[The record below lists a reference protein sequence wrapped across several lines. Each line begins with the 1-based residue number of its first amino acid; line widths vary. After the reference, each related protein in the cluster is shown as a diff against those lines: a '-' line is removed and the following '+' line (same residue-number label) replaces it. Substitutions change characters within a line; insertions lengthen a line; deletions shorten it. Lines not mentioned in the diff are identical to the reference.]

1 MNPDSR
7 AEHQWL
13 QRLVGEWVFE
23 PEPVGPDGKV
33 GGMSGSESV
42 RMLGEAWAL
51 CEMQVGAGGEDGGSN
66 LMTLGFDPEK
76 ECFVGTFV
84 SSMMA
89 HLWIYQG
96 ELDESGT
103 SLLLDTEG
111 PSFTSEGETSR
122 YRDRIELVHQDE
134 RVLSSSVLDPDGQ
147 WREFMRTRYRRNPL
161 R

>member
-1 MNPDSR
+1 MNPDRR

-13 QRLVGEWVFE
+13 QRLIGEWVFE

-33 GGMSGSESV
+33 EGMSGSESV

-51 CEMQVGAGGEDGGSN
+51 CESEMQVGAGGEDG
-66 LMTLGFDPEK
+66 
-76 ECFVGTFV
+76 
-84 SSMMA
+84 
-89 HLWIYQG
+89 
-96 ELDESGT
+96 
-103 SLLLDTEG
+103 
-111 PSFTSEGETSR
+111 
-122 YRDRIELVHQDE
+122 DRIELVHQDE